1 MLLAILLKVLYKK
14 LFHHFLKPLLGKR
27 VEGKVVGSGAFIS
40 VDKIEAFSRLVAQER
55 GNTLFFGLVGIG
67 EDARCEAGD
76 GSGMGEITVVH
87 RGVDKVDGAVETD
100 FVKVVVAAAV
110 VQIKQAAVGKNR
122 GLRIVRQF
130 LPREILQ
137 YGAFGGIVVGEKV
150 KLLALRDGL
159 RCGRQAVVFPV

>member
-1 MLLAILLKVLYKK
+1 
-14 LFHHFLKPLLGKR
+14 
-27 VEGKVVGSGAFIS
+27 
-40 VDKIEAFSRLVAQER
+40 
-55 GNTLFFGLVGIG
+55 
-67 EDARCEAGD
+67 
-76 GSGMGEITVVH
+76 MGEITVVH

-100 FVKVVVAAAV
+100 FVKVVVSAAV
-110 VQIKQAAVGKNR
+110 VQIKQAAVGKSR